1 MFYRFVRAVVSFALR
16 LFWRVRVQGKIPDLD
31 GPVIYVGN
39 HPNSLIDPALVF
51 VITNRHVTFLA
62 KAPLFKTPA
71 IAQILKGLDALPV
84 YRKQDDPTQMN
95 KNEGTFEAAANAL
108 RQGRAITLFPEGRS
122 HSEPSLGEI
131 KTGAARIA
139 LRAASSPE
147 ARSLK
152 IVPVGLTYEQKH
164 RFRSEVLIDV
174 GEVIDVAR
182 FIPTSA
188 EDEARCVR
196 ELTDAIASGLRK
208 VTLNLSQWED
218 LPLIKTAEA
227 LYAFR
232 LGEGAGDAERLR
244 RFAGGVEFF
253 RREQPERFERLRGA
267 LMEFKR
273 RLDLVHADPTSLT
286 LVYRRSQVYRF
297 IGRNVASL
305 FLGFP
310 LFLLGV
316 VLYFIP
322 FQIPRVLARVLK
334 VDLDLIA
341 TVKFSA
347 VLVLA
352 PLWWGGMT
360 VAAWLWLSQAWG
372 IFVLL
377 AALPLALH
385 TRYFLERWR
394 GALEDI
400 LTFLT
405 LGRRASL
412 KARLLVEGER
422 LSAEVETVAAEYRPR
437 VVGA

>member
-1 MFYRFVRAVVSFALR
+1 MFYRFVRAVVRFAIR
-16 LFWRVRVQGKIPDLD
+16 LFWRVQVQGRIPAID

-51 VITNRHVTFLA
+51 VITERPVTFLA
-62 KAPLFKTPA
+62 KAPLFRTPV
-71 IAQILKGLDALPV
+71 IAQILRGLDALPV

-95 KNEGTFEAAANAL
+95 KNEGTFEAAAGAL
-108 RQGRAITLFPEGRS
+108 KDGRAITLFPEGRS

-139 LRAASSPE
+139 LRAAKDG
-147 ARSLK
+147 AKLK
-152 IVPVGLTYEQKH
+152 IVPVGLTYAEKH

-174 GEVIDVAR
+174 GEVIDVER
-182 FIPTSA
+182 FKPTSA

-196 ELTDAIASGLRK
+196 ELTDAIAAGLRR
-208 VTLNLSQWED
+208 VTLNLEKWED
-218 LPLIKTAEA
+218 LPLIQTAEQ

-232 LGEGAGDAERLR
+232 LGDAAADPARLR
-244 RFAGGVEFF
+244 RFAHGVELF
-253 RREQPERFERLRGA
+253 RREQPERFERLRGQVT
-267 LMEFKR
+267 EFRR
-273 RLDLVHADPTSLT
+273 RLALVHAAPTDLAQ
-286 LVYRRSQVYRF
+286 LYRRPVVYRF
-297 IGRNVASL
+297 ILRNLAAL

-310 LFLLGV
+310 LFLLGA

-322 FQIPRVLARVLK
+322 FQIPRQLSRLLK

-360 VAAWLWLSQAWG
+360 LAAWHWWSRGWG
-372 IFVLL
+372 IAVFLG
-377 AALPLALH
+377 ALPLALH
-385 TRYFLERWR
+385 TRYFLERR
-394 GALEDI
+394 RSAYHDLVA
-400 LTFLT
+400 FLT
-405 LGRRASL
+405 LGRRATL

-422 LSAEVETVAAEYRPR
+422 LATEVETVAGELRER
-437 VVGA
+437 VG